1 MGHFRTIQKL
11 RSTANAEPGAT
22 TAGSCATAESCATAG
37 SCATAEHGATIAT
50 PPPNYN
56 TWKAY
61 LEHQRRDVVL
71 GKIGRQYVS
80 MLKM

>member
-11 RSTANAEPGAT
+11 RSTANAEPGA
-22 TAGSCATAESCATAG
+22 ATAE

>member
-11 RSTANAEPGAT
+11 RSTANAEPGA
-22 TAGSCATAESCATAG
+22 ATAESCATA
-37 SCATAEHGATIAT
+37 EHCATIAT

-56 TWKAY
+56 TWKVY